1 MGNRQTLAVRMI
13 IVAFIVLVI
22 VAGVIQLFRAPGGGG
37 GETQTTPYPT
47 ATITT
52 PVAGTTTTTT
62 EAAATPEV
70 NNPPYAIAKAS
81 ALFVNVGEPIEFDAS
96 LSRDSDG
103 TIVEYIWDFGDGTT
117 ATGVKVTHAY
127 ELPGSYIVVL
137 TVKDDKGAVDTNDES
152 LLFITVSPGE
162 IPQSPDSP
170 PVAVITSDKDI
181 VAPGEE
187 VTFDASSSWVWV
199 EKKDESGNATFVKS
213 LEDIVEYVWDFGDG
227 TTATGKKVTHVFEKP
242 GSYPV
247 KLTVKAANGKTA
259 SAIKTVR
266 VLEEKKGPVIQLKHP
281 DTIIVARI
289 GEPQGLDPAFAHDTA
304 SAEIIDNVYERLVW
318 TTKNY
323 KEIKPWL
330 AERWEIKDD
339 GLTYVFY
346 LRKGVKF
353 HNGEELTAYD
363 VEYSFERLLVLDLP
377 QGHVRQIKPLLIDE
391 WDPDQIDQAVEA
403 IDKYTVVFRLKRPFA
418 PFLRILA
425 SDYAFVIINKKW
437 AIEHGDWDPSLP
449 KSEWV
454 KFRGKINPY
463 IMRNTMGTGP
473 YRLVEWVPGQR
484 IVLERFDEYWQGPA
498 PMKRVVIMFVPELST
513 RLLMLKNGDVDIADI
528 PIAYKSQV
536 ENVPGI
542 LIFTGVATN
551 VVEFIQFNFNISK
564 IPEGDT
570 IWPDFFTD
578 VNVRKA
584 FAYAFP
590 YEEFIEKAYHGLAI
604 RARACVP
611 PGWPGYVEAY
621 TYEYDP
627 EKAAEYFKKA
637 WGGRVWEEGF
647 VITAY
652 YNAGNEQRRIALELL
667 AESLQK
673 INPKFKLRV
682 QALDWP
688 VYLEK
693 MEKRELPIFAIGDWI
708 NYLDPHIAVEQQL
721 ASYSLFQSL
730 GGGYKNPEVDRLIKQ
745 ALLET
750 DPEKREEIY
759 KKIQL
764 IALREDV
771 PQIYTVYP
779 MVFVVMRDWIQG
791 YFYNPFYGGIW
802 YYTITKG

>member
-1 MGNRQTLAVRMI
+1 MSNSRSIGVRIAIAALIIVFI
-13 IVAFIVLVI
+13 IVA
-22 VAGVIQLFRAPGGGG
+22 AWQLFTTPGG
-37 GETQTTPYPT
+37 GETASP
-47 ATITT
+47 
-52 PVAGTTTTTT
+52 TTT
-62 EAAATPEV
+62 ETVASPTEAPKETIAPEV
-70 NNPPYAIAKAS
+70 NNPPYAIARAS
-81 ALFVNVGEPIEFDAS
+81 SLFAKVGEVIEFDGT
-96 LSRDSDG
+96 LSKDPDG
-103 TIVEYIWDFGDGTT
+103 KIVEYVWDFGDGTT
-117 ATGVKVTHAY
+117 AFGAKVSHAY

-137 TVKDDKGAVDTNDES
+137 TVKDDKGAVDTNDET
-152 LLFITVSPGE
+152 LLYITVEIGD

-170 PVAVITSDKDI
+170 PVAVISSDKDI
-181 VAPGEE
+181 VTPGEE
-187 VTFDASSSWVWV
+187 VSFDGSSSWAWV
-199 EKKDESGNATFVKS
+199 EKKEDDKVSIVKS
-213 LEDIVEYVWDFGDG
+213 VEAITEYVWDFGDG
-227 TTATGKKVTHVFEKP
+227 TTATGKSVTHTFEKP

-247 KLTVKAANGKTA
+247 KLTVKAVNGKTA
-259 SAIKTVR
+259 SAIKTIR
-266 VLEEKKGPVIQLKHP
+266 VVEEKKGPAIQLKHP

-318 TTKNY
+318 TTKNF

-330 AERWEIKDD
+330 AERWEIKDN
-339 GLTYVFY
+339 GTTYIFY
-346 LRKGVKF
+346 IRKGVKF

-363 VEYSFERLLVLDLP
+363 VEYSFKRLLVLDLP
-377 QGHVRQIKPLLIDE
+377 QGHVRQIKPFLIDE
-391 WDPDQIDQAVEA
+391 WDPDQIDQAIRA
-403 IDKYTVVFRLKRPFA
+403 IDKYTVVFKLKKPFA

-449 KSEWV
+449 KSEWS
-454 KFRGKINPY
+454 KFRGKINDY
-463 IMRNTMGTGP
+463 IMRNPMGTGP
-473 YRLVEWVPGQR
+473 YKMVEWVPGQR
-484 IVLERFDEYWQGPA
+484 IVLERFEDYWQGPA
-498 PMKRVVIMFVPELST
+498 PTKRVVIMFVPELST

-528 PIAYKSQV
+528 PVSYKSQV

-542 LIFTGVATN
+542 TIFTGAATN

-590 YEEFIEKAYHGLAI
+590 YEEFIEKAYQGLAI

-621 TYEYDP
+621 NYEYDP

-647 VITAY
+647 VITAF

-693 MEKRELPIFAIGDWI
+693 MENFELPLFAIGDWI

-730 GGGYKNPEVDRLIKQ
+730 GGGYSNPKVDELIKQ
-745 ALLET
+745 AALET
-750 DPEKREEIY
+750 DPQKREELY
-759 KKIQL
+759 KQIQL

-779 MVFVVMRDWIQG
+779 TVFVVMRDWIQG

-802 YYTITKG
+802 YYALTKG